1 MAKRPVSVM
10 EQLESALQDVRAGR
24 RRHVVVEPPPV
35 PAYTAAEIR
44 GIRDALNMSQ
54 AEFAELLDV
63 SPRSVQAWEQS
74 VRAPGLGVCYLLE
87 HYSSPDWV
95 EKLRFPEPPAR
106 RPGSAG
112 ETTAGVAAMSKGSA
126 ITEDEI
132 ARAKA
137 EGRFQD
143 LGEAPKQRVSRKRR
157 PTGRRS
163 SLPNDRREPR
173 FRA

>member
-35 PAYTAAEIR
+35 PAYTTAEIR

-63 SPRSVQAWEQS
+63 SPRSVQAWEQG
-74 VRAPGLGVCYLLE
+74 VRAPGRGVCYLLE
-87 HYSSPDWV
+87 HYSSPDWI

-112 ETTAGVAAMSKGSA
+112 ASTRGGRTRVVAATKA
-126 ITEDEI
+126 PQAQVIVAKATPTRKPD
-132 ARAKA
+132 AQAKRAK
-137 EGRFQD
+137 
-143 LGEAPKQRVSRKRR
+143 RVSTKGESTAKTRQRQ
-157 PTGRRS
+157 GR
-163 SLPNDRREPR
+163 
-173 FRA
+173 